1 MCLQNAFERRRRRK
15 RREWRSREKRG
26 HRFNLALSILLTF
39 EDKATNFFF
48 YCLYIYFLFGEEG
61 GVWCTLAHQK
71 ERKRKVISHTIC
83 LPPFFIVALYQ
94 NRIGLTVILSLLC
107 ITQSTKWLPN
117 GGRQKKTY
125 SAIRII
131 TVSIVYQVLKEM
143 RYGAVPCINVCCFS

>member
-1 MCLQNAFERRRRRK
+1 MYAGP
-15 RREWRSREKRG
+15 S
-26 HRFNLALSILLTF
+26 
-39 EDKATNFFF
+39 
-48 YCLYIYFLFGEEG
+48 
-61 GVWCTLAHQK
+61 
-71 ERKRKVISHTIC
+71 KRKEKKGHIAHN
-83 LPPFFIVALYQ
+83 LFAPFFIVALYQ
-94 NRIGLTVILSLLC
+94 NRIGLTAILSLLC